1 MNNICLIDTSVF
13 LNILDVPSKNSDRE
27 EVFESF
33 ETYTKLGCEFIIP
46 VATIIETGNHIAQ
59 NGDGNTRRQVA
70 QDFYELLEKSY
81 ANEAPFIFS
90 SIFSNEQLREWIA
103 LFPDHAGRNK
113 SPQKITEG
121 TSLGDLTII
130 KEFEML
136 CELHPRADIFIW
148 SLDCDLKIYIRD
160 VKKIGK

>member
-1 MNNICLIDTSVF
+1 MNNICLIDTSIF
-13 LNILDVPSKNSDRE
+13 LNILDVPSKNSDRV

-33 ETYTKLGCEFIIP
+33 EIFTKLGCEFIIP

-70 QDFYELLEKSY
+70 QEFYDLLEKSY
-81 ANEAPFIFS
+81 QNEAPFRFSNIFT
-90 SIFSNEQLREWIA
+90 NEQLRQWIA
-103 LFPDHAGRNK
+103 LFPNHAGRNK
-113 SPQKITEG
+113 SPQKTTEG

-136 CELHPRADIFIW
+136 CDLHQRADIFIW
-148 SLDCDLKIYIRD
+148 SLDADLIAYKREIR
-160 VKKIGK
+160 KIGK